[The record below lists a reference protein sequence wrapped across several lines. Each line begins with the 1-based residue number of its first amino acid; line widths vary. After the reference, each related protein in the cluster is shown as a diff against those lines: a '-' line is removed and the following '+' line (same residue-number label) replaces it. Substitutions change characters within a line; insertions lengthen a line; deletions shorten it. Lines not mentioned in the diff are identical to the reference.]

1 MHRLPSLSTRAFTGS
16 ITRVMLFWLLTSLTV
31 LAQAAHVDDC
41 VIDIQRHADHAQ
53 SLGRFLLLYYD
64 VSGQMTQAQIVALDT
79 QDAMHHASVAVPS
92 LGYQSGATWVRFD
105 LVNPSQTRQ
114 TRWLQINWAYQQNYD
129 LYFTR
134 ANGETRLMRSG
145 SHIPIEQRPLVSRYF
160 LFPLE
165 LEPGETVRAYLKAS
179 GQAAQILD
187 LQLWRPAAF
196 VDYMTGY
203 MVWKYL
209 AFGST
214 LIVLVFSVLSWQ
226 VHRRLGLLALA
237 PAHLL
242 LVLVNFGMD
251 GFYADWVPASHS
263 IWTNRLANLWGN
275 LSMFLHAQFARSFLK
290 LDQRFPRLDRRFNR
304 LIWALL
310 IISFALIAVQA
321 PMQWQQGGAVLLLLL
336 TLFAIRAAWG
346 GDANAHGYL
355 LAWGFLFAGI
365 LMRAAQASG
374 WLSDISYIGNLTFLG
389 LFTSV
394 LVLSFILYRD
404 VRTSRQTADAVQ
416 QKLQQQRQDEQARL
430 SQAIEE
436 RTAELNLALARV
448 EQASHAK
455 TIFLSSMSHE
465 LRTPLHTVLGF
476 SALAKQK
483 ASDEIR
489 LQIEIIERNG
499 RHLLRL
505 IDDLI
510 SFSRD
515 ETAPMQLQLEPV
527 RLASFVD
534 HLRRQGQRM
543 AIESGNRFLL
553 ECSPGLP
560 SVLEMDEARLMQVL
574 LNLISNACKYTEHGQ
589 VELRLVAIP
598 DAASEAPPCRWQMGF
613 EVADNGAG
621 IDPADQERIFQPF
634 VRLPDGASQPGMGL
648 GLVIARH
655 WVHAMGGELHL
666 DSAPGQGSRF
676 SFTLVLQQ
684 AEAEET
690 PQFQTQPLDTQPL
703 ITQPIDSR
711 QSLPADLMTE
721 LRSLLRSGRL
731 PALQRRA
738 QALMPEHPQCEGLL
752 LNIQALCNR
761 VDLPGLEQLL
771 QLDR

>member
-1 MHRLPSLSTRAFTGS
+1 
-16 ITRVMLFWLLTSLTV
+16 
-31 LAQAAHVDDC
+31 
-41 VIDIQRHADHAQ
+41 
-53 SLGRFLLLYYD
+53 
-64 VSGQMTQAQIVALDT
+64 
-79 QDAMHHASVAVPS
+79 
-92 LGYQSGATWVRFD
+92 
-105 LVNPSQTRQ
+105 
-114 TRWLQINWAYQQNYD
+114 
-129 LYFTR
+129 
-134 ANGETRLMRSG
+134 
-145 SHIPIEQRPLVSRYF
+145 
-160 LFPLE
+160 
-165 LEPGETVRAYLKAS
+165 
-179 GQAAQILD
+179 
-187 LQLWRPAAF
+187 
-196 VDYMTGY
+196 
-203 MVWKYL
+203 
-209 AFGST
+209 
-214 LIVLVFSVLSWQ
+214 
-226 VHRRLGLLALA
+226 
-237 PAHLL
+237 
-242 LVLVNFGMD
+242 
-251 GFYADWVPASHS
+251 
-263 IWTNRLANLWGN
+263 
-275 LSMFLHAQFARSFLK
+275 
-290 LDQRFPRLDRRFNR
+290 
-304 LIWALL
+304 
-310 IISFALIAVQA
+310 
-321 PMQWQQGGAVLLLLL
+321 
-336 TLFAIRAAWG
+336 
-346 GDANAHGYL
+346 
-355 LAWGFLFAGI
+355 
-365 LMRAAQASG
+365 
-374 WLSDISYIGNLTFLG
+374 
-389 LFTSV
+389 
-394 LVLSFILYRD
+394 
-404 VRTSRQTADAVQ
+404 
-416 QKLQQQRQDEQARL
+416 
-430 SQAIEE
+430 
-436 RTAELNLALARV
+436 
-448 EQASHAK
+448 
-455 TIFLSSMSHE
+455 MSHE

-684 AEAEET
+684 AEET
-690 PQFQTQPLDTQPL
+690 PQFQTQPLVTQPL
-703 ITQPIDSR
+703 ITQPLDSR
-711 QSLPADLMTE
+711 PSLPADLMTE